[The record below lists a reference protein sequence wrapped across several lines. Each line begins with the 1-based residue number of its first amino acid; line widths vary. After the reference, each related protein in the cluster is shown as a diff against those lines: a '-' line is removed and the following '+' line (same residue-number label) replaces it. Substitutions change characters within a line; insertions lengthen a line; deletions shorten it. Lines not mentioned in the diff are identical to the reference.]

1 MGNTKKLNAMPLPFE
16 LHPGTTVYKFQLI
29 ARIGGGD
36 FGDVWLAND
45 CAVNKQVALKILE
58 AATVTIDERLT
69 EARIGNQLTHQNL
82 VKVHYADVVAYN
94 GINLVLIVMDYQPAG
109 SVRGKVN
116 PGNFLSIPDA
126 KSCLIDILRGLE
138 YLHELGLY
146 HSDVKP
152 NNILCG
158 ANGEYLLTDYGISCH
173 SPTLG
178 PVAPR
183 NAYGLHIAPEVLEEM
198 QIDVRTDIYQV
209 GLTAFRL
216 LNGIDCFQDKH
227 DRLGGPAYIDLV
239 KRGRLI
245 EASDYQPF
253 IPRALRTIVDKAI
266 KLTPADRYRSTVE
279 MRRALEGLAFPGYW
293 TCSPARQLIGHSA
306 GNRFHFE
313 EQALP
318 GGAFNFTALKTNGN
332 SGRVTNVSAY
342 CRKGLTRT
350 QANDL
355 KKKFM
360 QFVVTG

>member
-1 MGNTKKLNAMPLPFE
+1 MALPFVIP
-16 LHPGTTVYKFQLI
+16 PGTRLYKYDLTN
-29 ARIGGGD
+29 RIGGGD

-45 CAVNKQVALKILE
+45 IAVNKEVAVKILE
-58 AATVTIDERLT
+58 AATVTVDERLT

-82 VKVHYADVVAYN
+82 VKVHYADVVSYN
-94 GINLVLIVMDYQPAG
+94 HIDLVFIVMDYQPAG
-109 SVRGKVN
+109 SVLGKLN

-146 HSDVKP
+146 HSDIKP

-158 ANGEYLLTDYGISCH
+158 ANGEHLLTDYGISCH

-183 NAYGLHIAPEVLEEM
+183 NAYGLHIAPEVLAAG
-198 QIDVRTDIYQV
+198 QIDGHTDIYQV

-216 LNGIDCFQDKH
+216 LNTIGSLRDKYNRIG
-227 DRLGGPAYIDLV
+227 DAAYIDLV

-245 EASDYQPF
+245 ESAEYQPF
-253 IPRALRTIVDKAI
+253 IPRSLKTIINKSISVN
-266 KLTPADRYRSTVE
+266 PADRFGSALE
-279 MRRALEGLAFPGYW
+279 MRRALEALSFPGYW
-293 TCSPARQLIGHSA
+293 SCDATGRHIGHC
-306 GNRFHFE
+306 GGHQFHFDE
-313 EQALP
+313 LALP
-318 GGAFNFTALKTNGN
+318 GGLFNFRAFKTNGT

-342 CRKGLTRT
+342 SGNRLTRI
-350 QANDL
+350 QADDS

-360 QFVVTG
+360 QFVVTGNP